1 MEYLNVG
8 KIVNTFGIKG
18 EVKIYPAHDYFDE
31 LDHLVIKEKTYWIEK
46 MRFQKPLYIVKLQ
59 GVDDISEAEL
69 LKGSEAFVKKD
80 EVPALP
86 ENTYYIEDILGFDVI
101 TDDNQNLGK
110 LDDVF
115 NTGANDI
122 YQVGE
127 ILLPATKEVILKVD
141 LEKKQIIVHLLKGL
155 I

>member
-18 EVKIYPAHDYFDE
+18 EEE
-31 LDHLVIKEKTYWIEK
+31 LDHLVIQEKSYWIEK
-46 MRFQKPLYIVKLQ
+46 MRFQKPLYVVKLQ
-59 GVDDISEAEL
+59 GIDDISVAET
-69 LKGSEAFVKKD
+69 LKGVEVFVEKD
-80 EVPALP
+80 EIPALP
-86 ENTYYIEDILGFDVI
+86 ENTYYIEDILGFEVI
-101 TDDNQNLGK
+101 TDEGKVLGK

-141 LEKKQIIVHLLKGL
+141 FEKKQILVHLLKGM

>member
-18 EVKIYPAHDYFDE
+18 EIKIYPAHDYFEE
-31 LDHLVIKEKTYWIEK
+31 LDHLVIQEKSYWIEK
-46 MRFQKPLYIVKLQ
+46 MRFQKPLYVVKLQ
-59 GVDDISEAEL
+59 GIDDISVAET
-69 LKGSEAFVKKD
+69 LKGVEVFVEKD
-80 EVPALP
+80 EIPALP
-86 ENTYYIEDILGFDVI
+86 ENTYYIEDILGFEVI
-101 TDDNQNLGK
+101 TDEGKVLGK

-141 LEKKQIIVHLLKGL
+141 FEKKQILVHLLKGM

>member
-1 MEYLNVG
+1 MDYLNVG

-31 LDHLVIKEKTYWIEK
+31 LDHLVIKEKSYWIEK
-46 MRFQKPLYIVKLQ
+46 MRFQKPLYVVKLQ
-59 GVDDISEAEL
+59 GINDISDAEL
-69 LKGSEAFVKKD
+69 LKGSEVFVEKD

-101 TDDNQNLGK
+101 TDDGQNLGK
-110 LDDVF
+110 LEDVF

-127 ILLPATKEVILKVD
+127 ILLPATKEVIQKVD
-141 LEKKQIIVHLLKGL
+141 LDNKQIIVHLLKGL

>member
-18 EVKIYPAHDYFDE
+18 EVKIYPAHDYFEE
-31 LDHLVIKEKTYWIEK
+31 LDHLVIQEKSYWIEK
-46 MRFQKPLYIVKLQ
+46 MRFQKPLYVVIV
-59 GVDDISEAEL
+59 E
-69 LKGSEAFVKKD
+69 KD
-80 EVPALP
+80 EIPALP
-86 ENTYYIEDILGFDVI
+86 ENTYYIEDILGFEVI
-101 TDDNQNLGK
+101 TDEGKVLGK

-122 YQVGE
+122 YQIGE

-141 LEKKQIIVHLLKGL
+141 FEKKQILVHLLKGL

>member
-1 MEYLNVG
+1 MEYVNVG

-18 EVKIYPAHDYFDE
+18 EIKIYPAHDYFNE
-31 LDHLVIKEKTYWIEK
+31 LDHLVIKEKSYWIEK

-59 GVDDISEAEL
+59 GIDNISDAEL
-69 LKGSEAFVKKD
+69 LKGKEVFVEKD
-80 EVPALP
+80 EIPALP
-86 ENTYYIEDILGFDVI
+86 ENTYYIDDILGFDVI
-101 TDDNQNLGK
+101 TDDNKNLGK

-141 LEKKQIIVHLLKGL
+141 LEKKQIIVHLLKGM

>member
-8 KIVNTFGIKG
+8 KIANTFGIKG
-18 EVKIYPAHDYFDE
+18 EVKIYPAHDYFEE
-31 LDHLVIKEKTYWIEK
+31 LDHLVIQEKSYWIEK
-46 MRFQKPLYIVKLQ
+46 MRFQKPLYVVKLQ
-59 GVDDISEAEL
+59 GIDDISVAET
-69 LKGSEAFVKKD
+69 LKGVEVFVEKD
-80 EVPALP
+80 EIPALP
-86 ENTYYIEDILGFDVI
+86 ENTYYIEDILGFEVI
-101 TDDNQNLGK
+101 TDEGKVLGK

-141 LEKKQIIVHLLKGL
+141 FEKKQILVHLLKGL

>member
-1 MEYLNVG
+1 
-8 KIVNTFGIKG
+8 
-18 EVKIYPAHDYFDE
+18 
-31 LDHLVIKEKTYWIEK
+31 
-46 MRFQKPLYIVKLQ
+46 MRFQKPLYVVKLQ
-59 GVDDISEAEL
+59 GIDDISVAET
-69 LKGSEAFVKKD
+69 LKGVEVFVEKD
-80 EVPALP
+80 EIPALP
-86 ENTYYIEDILGFDVI
+86 ENTYYIEDILGFEVI
-101 TDDNQNLGK
+101 TDEGKVLGK

-141 LEKKQIIVHLLKGL
+141 FEKKQILVHLLKGL

>member
-1 MEYLNVG
+1 MDYLNVG

-31 LDHLVIKEKTYWIEK
+31 LDHLVINDKSYWIEK
-46 MRFQKPLYIVKLQ
+46 MRFQKPLYVVKLQ
-59 GVDDISEAEL
+59 DVNDISEAEL
-69 LKGSEAFVKKD
+69 LKGAEVFVEKD
-80 EVPALP
+80 EVPDLP
-86 ENTYYIEDILGFDVI
+86 ENTYYIEDILGFEVI
-101 TDDNQNLGK
+101 TDDGQTLGV

-122 YQVGE
+122 YQVGN

-141 LEKKQIIVHLLKGL
+141 FEKKQILVHLLKGM

>member
-1 MEYLNVG
+1 MLQVSVAARKGNWSNEQGHCDQLG
-8 KIVNTFGIKG
+8 KFF
-18 EVKIYPAHDYFDE
+18 P
-31 LDHLVIKEKTYWIEK
+31 
-46 MRFQKPLYIVKLQ
+46 
-59 GVDDISEAEL
+59 
-69 LKGSEAFVKKD
+69 

-101 TDDNQNLGK
+101 TDEGKTLGK

-141 LEKKQIIVHLLKGL
+141 LEKKQILVHLLKGM